1 MLTEL
6 CGYLKNW
13 FEVEKCYGSFKIVDG
28 HLTFADGTE
37 LPLQDGQHFR
47 IIRKTEHNDGS
58 IFNDG
63 VFQFSIPPEGEP
75 LPDSPSQLKDEAF
88 KGSVWCLAIPKEVL
102 DIADEISAWRA
113 KYEGIDSASMSPFQS
128 ESFGGYSYS
137 KSAGADNKGGNG
149 NSWQSVFGNRLTRY
163 RKV

>member
-13 FEVEKCYGSFKIVDG
+13 FVDEMRFG
-28 HLTFADGTE
+28 DFRIADGVITYADGTE
-37 LPLQDGQHFR
+37 LPLQEGQYFR
-47 IIRKTEHNDGS
+47 IVGS

-63 VFQFSIPPEGEP
+63 VYAYTHFSTGSEGGDPPSGPTLLDEEFNGAVWSMAVPPE
-75 LPDSPSQLKDEAF
+75 LLK
-88 KGSVWCLAIPKEVL
+88 
-102 DIADEISAWRA
+102 IAQEIEAWRA
-113 KYEGIDSASMSPFQS
+113 KYEGADSPALSPYSS

-137 KSAGADNKGGNG
+137 KSAGNNASGATGTT
-149 NSWQSVFGNRLTRY
+149 WQSVFGNTLIRY

>member
-13 FEVEKCYGSFKIVDG
+13 FVVEMCYGDFKIVNG
-28 HLTFADGTE
+28 ILTYANGDS
-37 LPLQDGQHFR
+37 LPLQDGQFFR
-47 IIRKTEHNDGS
+47 IVGS

-63 VFQFSIPPEGEP
+63 CHYFSTTSGESPISPEPP
-75 LPDSPSQLKDEAF
+75 LKDEEF
-88 KGSVWCLAIPKEVL
+88 NGSVWTMAVPPEVL
-102 DIADEISAWRA
+102 DIAKDIEAWKA
-113 KYEGIDSASMSPFQS
+113 KYAVVDSPALSPYSS

-137 KSAGADNKGGNG
+137 KSAGNTASGATGTT
-149 NSWQSVFGNRLTRY
+149 WQSVFGNRLARY

>member
-13 FEVEKCYGSFKIVDG
+13 FVDKMTFGDFKIVDG
-28 HLTFADGTE
+28 LITYADGTE
-37 LPLQDGQHFR
+37 LPLQEGQYFR
-47 IIRKTEHNDGS
+47 IIGS

-63 VFQFSIPPEGEP
+63 CYTYTPHGTEGDET
-75 LPDSPSQLKDEAF
+75 PSDPVLRDEEFTGAVWTMAVPKD
-88 KGSVWCLAIPKEVL
+88 VL
-102 DIADEISAWRA
+102 DLADEISAWRA
-113 KYEGIDSASMSPFQS
+113 KYEGADSPALSPYNS

-137 KSAGADNKGGNG
+137 KSAGNNASGATGTT
-149 NSWQSVFGNRLTRY
+149 WQSVFGNRLIRY